1 MELKEYMIQ
10 SQRTMNSLENN
21 DLDTQHALL
30 GMLTEVAEIADLY
43 KKKLAYNKLFSRE
56 QLTDELGDLMFYV
69 SAFCNFAK
77 LDMSEVLEKN
87 IQKLKVRYPD
97 GFDSDRA
104 ISPNK
109 AEESIVFKT

>member
-10 SQRTMNSLENN
+10 SQRTVNPLENN

-30 GMLTEVAEIADLY
+30 GMITEVAEIADLY
-43 KKKLAYNKLFSRE
+43 KKKMAYNKYFSKE
-56 QLTDELGDLMFYV
+56 QLTDELGDLMFYI
-69 SAFCNFAK
+69 SAFCNAAK
-77 LDMSEVLEKN
+77 LDMPTVLEKN
-87 IQKLKVRYPD
+87 IQKLMVRYPD

-109 AEESIVFKT
+109 VEVSTVFKT